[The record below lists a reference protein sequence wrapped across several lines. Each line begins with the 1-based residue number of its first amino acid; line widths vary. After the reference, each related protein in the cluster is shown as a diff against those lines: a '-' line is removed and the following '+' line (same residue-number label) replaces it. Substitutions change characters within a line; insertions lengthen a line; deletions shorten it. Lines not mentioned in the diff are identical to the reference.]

1 MSLPEWVAKHRE
13 PKTEIKCI
21 KGIYYKYSVS
31 YKYSPLKKRTDKIS
45 GILLGKITEN
55 GFIPSDKNSL
65 RDTSLNTN
73 ISVKSAGLS
82 AMFFELLKNEFSEF
96 KKFFSPEIAEVLFAF
111 SMVRWAYNAPIK
123 RTPYYFNHDFC
134 SEYFSV
140 QSISEKTISNTL
152 RRVGENRESV
162 VKWKKSLLQETNKI
176 KSEYIMM
183 DSTHVSSFSGL
194 LNMNSIGYN
203 PEKNFDAQ
211 IRLMYVFSSELYRPI
226 YYRAIN
232 GNITDVKSMKLCV
245 EEMKLQNVIYIG
257 DKGFYSKENINMME
271 KEDLQYIIPLY
282 RNNSLIDFKPLNGEN
297 YKKKLDCFLYQK
309 RIIWHYQYEKENKK
323 IITFLDEKLRT
334 KEESD
339 YLDRIEKNIENYS
352 KEKFIERLDKFGT
365 LTMVYKTTDN
375 KTPVEIYKA
384 YKRRNEVEV
393 AFDAYKNF
401 LQADKM
407 YMQNKYVM
415 EGWLTANFIAMI
427 AYYKLLKKLQEENL
441 NNKYAPK
448 DIIEISKSINK
459 CKINGVWHTTEVTKK
474 ISDLFIKLNIDYLK
488 LLQS

>member
-1 MSLPEWVAKHRE
+1 
-13 PKTEIKCI
+13 
-21 KGIYYKYSVS
+21 
-31 YKYSPLKKRTDKIS
+31 
-45 GILLGKITEN
+45 
-55 GFIPSDKNSL
+55 
-65 RDTSLNTN
+65 
-73 ISVKSAGLS
+73 
-82 AMFFELLKNEFSEF
+82 
-96 KKFFSPEIAEVLFAF
+96 
-111 SMVRWAYNAPIK
+111 
-123 RTPYYFNHDFC
+123 
-134 SEYFSV
+134 
-140 QSISEKTISNTL
+140 
-152 RRVGENRESV
+152 
-162 VKWKKSLLQETNKI
+162 
-176 KSEYIMM
+176 
-183 DSTHVSSFSGL
+183 
-194 LNMNSIGYN
+194 
-203 PEKNFDAQ
+203 
-211 IRLMYVFSSELYRPI
+211 
-226 YYRAIN
+226 
-232 GNITDVKSMKLCV
+232 
-245 EEMKLQNVIYIG
+245 
-257 DKGFYSKENINMME
+257 MME
-271 KEDLQYIIPLY
+271 NEDLQYIIPLY

-297 YKKKLDCFLYQK
+297 YKKKLDCFLYQR

-474 ISDLFIKLNIDYLK
+474 INDLFIKLNIDYLK